1 MTKRNMINLPSIA
14 AILLL
19 WASGVQHLALAQSAP
34 PGHTAPA
41 GWIVPR
47 TSWGDPDLTGDYSN
61 KYEQGTPFERPEEFE
76 GRSIEDVS
84 GDELAALIEQRGIQV
99 ILNAPFSGDPLAGN
113 FGGAPAFYDQYEAG
127 KGSRPWFVID
137 PPDGKLPP
145 LTASGRERAQ
155 AAAAAR
161 APSRDESP
169 SSYRDFN
176 LYDRCV
182 SRGFPNSM
190 MPTNYG
196 NSYTI
201 VQAPGLVAIRYE
213 MIHETRLIPLM
224 PRPAL
229 SSAIPQFMGDAQG
242 RWEGDTLVVETRN
255 FRPELVYRDSNPATL
270 KITERFMRTAPDKVE
285 WTVTVDDPETWS
297 RPWTFS
303 MPLTMNPAEKVF
315 EYACHEG
322 NMALA
327 NMLSAARAEE
337 RAAEGSSN
345 EGARP
350 RSAQ

>member
-1 MTKRNMINLPSIA
+1 MTILPSIA
-14 AILLL
+14 GILLL
-19 WASGVQHLALAQSAP
+19 SGSGVQDLAIAQSAP
-34 PGHTAPA
+34 AAETVSRD
-41 GWIVPR
+41 WVVPR

-61 KYEQGTPFERPEEFE
+61 KYEQGTPFERPAEFE
-76 GRSIEDVS
+76 GRTIEDVN
-84 GDELAALIEQRGIQV
+84 GEELAALIEERGIQV
-99 ILNAPFSGDPLAGN
+99 ILNAPFSGDPLGGN
-113 FGGAPAFYDQYEAG
+113 FGGAPAFYDQFEAG

-137 PPDGKLPP
+137 PPDGQIPP
-145 LTASGRERAQ
+145 LTASGRERAR

-161 APSRDESP
+161 AAVLDGLP

-182 SRGFPNSM
+182 SRGLPSSM
-190 MPTNYG
+190 LPTNYG

-201 VQAPGLVAIRYE
+201 VQAPGVVAIRYE
-213 MIHETRLIPLM
+213 MIHETRLIPLTS
-224 PRPAL
+224 RRAL

-255 FRPELVYRDSNPATL
+255 FRPELVYRDSDPATL
-270 KITERFMRTAPDKVE
+270 KITERFTRTAPDKVD
-285 WTVTVDDPETWS
+285 WTVTVDDPNTWS

-303 MPLTMNPAEKVF
+303 IPLTMNPAERVF

-337 RAAEGSSN
+337 RRAERSAEG
-345 EGARP
+345 GVPP